1 MPDRRPIVALE
12 LPAARD
18 RWWFTIVSDELD
30 FELISSEILSRPRMQ
45 WSRLLIIFLGCRE
58 TLATL
63 IWRSDLRMWIGYK
76 SSGSTAYIWRAR
88 RNNFDHVL
96 FKRDGCRRALVRA
109 EEAEVWLSIP
119 GTDVLAQTNRGTS
132 TRIHISENEQVGHQ
146 PPGDT
151 CQAFKLGA
159 CGWPESSQSTRD

>member
-1 MPDRRPIVALE
+1 
-12 LPAARD
+12 
-18 RWWFTIVSDELD
+18 
-30 FELISSEILSRPRMQ
+30 
-45 WSRLLIIFLGCRE
+45 
-58 TLATL
+58 
-63 IWRSDLRMWIGYK
+63 MWIGYK

-159 CGWPESSQSTRD
+159 CGWPESSQSSRRETKTGRPKRHDVATRWMRTREAVAFEAHFRV